1 MLIEGDSAVSSSFCQ
16 APGGEGH
23 AVLRG
28 KLLCSVWEAL
38 GRARWHVGRTG
49 GDSEACQFEVRHA
62 LASGGRQRPGGL
74 GDFRFPWLLQ
84 AVGQG
89 LLRHSQEARPNA
101 SLTGGEFVGLLFEK
115 SSPALPCKPS
125 LPRLASHWLV
135 CIVLRHRQQTIR
147 EQQTSVN
154 GVMQRARHEDAGDC
168 AGKVNTGTSQQSLG
182 PGANGVCGGTSN
194 V

>member
-1 MLIEGDSAVSSSFCQ
+1 MLFCEGNYCAAC
-16 APGGEGH
+16 GRLWGE
-23 AVLRG
+23 
-28 KLLCSVWEAL
+28 
-38 GRARWHVGRTG
+38 HVGT
-49 GDSEACQFEVRHA
+49 
-62 LASGGRQRPGGL
+62 
-74 GDFRFPWLLQ
+74 W
-84 AVGQG
+84 VGQVATQRRVSLRFG
-89 LLRHSQEARPNA
+89 MHWRVEEGSVREAWAIFDFPGFFKQLGKDFLRHSQEARPNA